1 MRLPSLPAALLE
13 LKNPPKE
20 LFYEGRMCLLN
31 SSKVAIIGTRHP
43 NNYAKSCTKELARF
57 FASKGVVVVSGGA
70 LGTDMLAHDAAFPH
84 TILISPSSFDRPYPP
99 SHASKIKNIAQEGL
113 FLSEYERDFS
123 PMRHTFLE
131 RNRLI
136 IALCEVVIIPQAD
149 LQSGL
154 MQSARLA
161 QKLGKPLYVLPHH
174 LGESLGTQELL
185 KKGKASMITSFEEIL
200 ERHFPEHIL
209 GESPSKP
216 TGDSLNELLEFC
228 ATRPALNEA
237 LMRFGEQI
245 FEYELEGK
253 IVIEY
258 GRVRLA

>member
-1 MRLPSLPAALLE
+1 MKLPALPSALLA

-20 LFYEGRMCLLN
+20 LFYEGDICLLD
-31 SSKVAIIGTRHP
+31 SPKVAIVGTRNP
-43 NNYAKSCTKELARF
+43 NSYAKSCTKELARF
-57 FASKGVVVVSGGA
+57 FTQKGVVVVSGGA
-70 LGTDMLAHDAAFPH
+70 LGTDMIAHDVAFPR
-84 TILISPSSFDRPYPP
+84 TILVSPSSFDRPYPP
-99 SHASKIKNIAQEGL
+99 SHASKIKNIAKEGL

-136 IALCEVVIIPQAD
+136 IALSDVVIIPQAD
-149 LQSGL
+149 LQSGS

-161 QKLGKPLYVLPHH
+161 QKLGKPLYVLPHR

-185 KKGKASMITSFEEIL
+185 KTAKASMIMDFEEIIKA
-200 ERHFPEHIL
+200 HFPRCIL
-209 GESPSKP
+209 EESEQKIA
-216 TGDSLNELLEFC
+216 GDSSNELLEFC

-237 LMRFGEQI
+237 LARFGEQI
-245 FEYELEGK
+245 FEYEFEGK

-258 GRVRLA
+258 GVVRLA